1 MVFNIN
7 TIFFNI
13 KKYSII
19 MLVII
24 MKRKILIASYN
35 LDFGGIETSL
45 INFLKN
51 IDLNK
56 FEVTLVLEE
65 KNGVFLKDVPE
76 NIIIKEYK
84 ISKNKNILI
93 RKISNMLKKI
103 KWIINNYKKYD
114 SSICYATYSM
124 PCSFIAR
131 ASSNNK
137 ILFVHSNYYQA
148 YDKDIYKTKRFFDGI
163 KISDYNHVVFVS
175 NESRKEMNKIYSN
188 IKDRFITINNIV
200 DFNKIKE
207 LANKDIDIKETKN
220 KKFLFVGRLDESSKR
235 LSILLETA
243 KKCKNEKVNASFWIV
258 GSGPDE
264 RLYKEFIKN
273 NKLDNVVL
281 FGAKKNPYPYIKKCD
296 YLIITSKYEG
306 FPVVYNES
314 IVLGKP
320 ILTTVDVSDDFI
332 SIPDR
337 FGYVVKDSDVF
348 KKIKKISIEK
358 NFIVEKVD
366 YDKLNKKRIKMIED
380 IMESK

>member
-19 MLVII
+19 LLVII

-93 RKISNMLKKI
+93 RKISNMLKKF

-163 KISDYNHVVFVS
+163 KIMLFLYQ
-175 NESRKEMNKIYSN
+175 MNQ
-188 IKDRFITINNIV
+188 
-200 DFNKIKE
+200 E
-207 LANKDIDIKETKN
+207 
-220 KKFLFVGRLDESSKR
+220 KK
-235 LSILLETA
+235 
-243 KKCKNEKVNASFWIV
+243 
-258 GSGPDE
+258 
-264 RLYKEFIKN
+264 
-273 NKLDNVVL
+273 
-281 FGAKKNPYPYIKKCD
+281 
-296 YLIITSKYEG
+296 
-306 FPVVYNES
+306 
-314 IVLGKP
+314 
-320 ILTTVDVSDDFI
+320 
-332 SIPDR
+332 
-337 FGYVVKDSDVF
+337 
-348 KKIKKISIEK
+348 
-358 NFIVEKVD
+358 
-366 YDKLNKKRIKMIED
+366 
-380 IMESK
+380 